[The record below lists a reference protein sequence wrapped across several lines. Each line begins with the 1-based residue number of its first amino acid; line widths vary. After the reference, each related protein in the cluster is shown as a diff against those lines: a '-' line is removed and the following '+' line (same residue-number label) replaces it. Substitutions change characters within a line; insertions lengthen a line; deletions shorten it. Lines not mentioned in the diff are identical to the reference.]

1 MLPTTREGLVRAV
14 RKWDVVGMTLNGVI
28 GAGIF
33 GLPAAAFAM
42 VGVYSLAGFVVCGAA
57 ALLITLCL
65 AEVAGRFEDT
75 GGPYLYGRKAFGP
88 IVGFQVG
95 WTTWIARVA
104 SFAANVNLL
113 PAYLGFF
120 FPSLQAG
127 WGRATVI
134 TVVVVVLSAVNARG
148 VRDTAR
154 LGNALAIAKL
164 TPLAIFIV
172 VGFFYLQPEAFAA
185 PAELPAFGELS
196 ATVML
201 LLYAFVGFEMTAIP
215 AGEMRRPERDQAT
228 GLLVGMGIIISVY
241 LLIQTVAI
249 GTLPGLGESERPL
262 SDAAAQFMGPIGG
275 GLIAAGAIVSI
286 LGNLS
291 FTELVAARL
300 IFAMAE
306 RREMPRFLAA
316 THPNFHTPHFATYA
330 TGAIL
335 LILSFSGTFIYAA
348 TVSVIARL
356 FGYAVTCLAVPIFR
370 RQAVGPAGGFVVPGG
385 LLVPGVALLL
395 VGWLFSQVDPGQA
408 KAMAIAMLIG
418 FVIYFSVRW
427 SAGARLKADQG
438 QAD

>member
-33 GLPAAAFAM
+33 GLPAAAFAR
-42 VGVYSLAGFVVCGAA
+42 VGVYSLAGFVVCGVA

-75 GGPYLYGRKAFGP
+75 GGPYLYGRRAFGP
-88 IVGFQVG
+88 LVGFQIG

-113 PAYLGFF
+113 PAYLGYF
-120 FPSLQAG
+120 FPPVQAG
-127 WGRATVI
+127 WGRVAVI
-134 TVVVVVLSAVNARG
+134 SVVVVALSAVNVRG
-148 VRDTAR
+148 VRNSAR

-164 TPLAIFIV
+164 TPLALFIV
-172 VGFFYLQPEAFAA
+172 VGLFYIRPEAFAS
-185 PAELPAFGELS
+185 PGELPELS
-196 ATVML
+196 ALSGTVML

-228 GLLVGMGIIISVY
+228 GLLIGMGIIISFY

-249 GTLPGLGESERPL
+249 GTLPGLAESDRPL
-262 SDAAAQFMGPIGG
+262 SDAAAQFMGPLGG
-275 GLIAAGAIVSI
+275 ALIAAGAVVSI
-286 LGNLS
+286 LGNLC

-300 IFAMAE
+300 LFAMAE
-306 RREMPRFLAA
+306 RKEMPRTLAA

-335 LILSFSGTFIYAA
+335 LVLSLSGTFIYAA
-348 TVSVIARL
+348 TVSVLARL

-370 RQAVGPAGGFVVPGG
+370 RQSPGRAQGFVLPGG
-385 LLVPGVALLL
+385 LLIPGAALLL
-395 VGWLFSQVDPGQA
+395 VGWLFTQTDPGQA
-408 KAMAIAMLIG
+408 KAMAAAMLIG
-418 FVIYFSVRW
+418 FAIYLLSRR
-427 SAGARLKADQG
+427 AKN
-438 QAD
+438 